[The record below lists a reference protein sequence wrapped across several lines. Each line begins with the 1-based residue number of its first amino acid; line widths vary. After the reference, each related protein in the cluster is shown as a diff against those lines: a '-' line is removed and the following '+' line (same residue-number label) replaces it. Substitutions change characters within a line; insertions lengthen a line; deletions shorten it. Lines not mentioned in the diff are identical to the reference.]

1 MSLGGQGVSS
11 AIRTTG
17 SGFLSGADVSF
28 ENGAG
33 PAPDVRVTN
42 PDESSAVLAGFTVTR
57 RRDS

>member
-42 PDESSAVLAGFTVTR
+42 PDESSAVLAGFTVTP
-57 RRDS
+57 